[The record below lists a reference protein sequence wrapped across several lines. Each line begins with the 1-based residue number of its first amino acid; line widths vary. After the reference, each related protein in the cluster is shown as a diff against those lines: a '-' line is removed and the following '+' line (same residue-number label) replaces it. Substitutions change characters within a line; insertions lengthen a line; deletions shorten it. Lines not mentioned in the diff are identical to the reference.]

1 MTGSSPSV
9 PCAIASER
17 RVPVETHGNRTG
29 RTNRNNRNNRND
41 RTDRPGRY
49 GRNGRREP

>member
-29 RTNRNNRNNRND
+29 RTNRNNRTG
-41 RTDRPGRY
+41 RTGCTDRY